1 MFRTVLGI
9 EVEITTDKGDFN
21 DSSAFKINYS
31 ADTIPEANL
40 HIVPHG
46 LLDETD
52 IHEQVLEIQSW
63 KNLPSLFTTGESEIP
78 FDLFSAG
85 FFLISRY
92 EEYLPYTPDLYQRF
106 PEKNSLAFKH
116 DFLSIPLV
124 DLWVME
130 VKKII
135 QSKTAIP
142 FPEKKMTCIPTYDI
156 DIAYSYKGKGWIRNV
171 GGLLRDVFSG
181 KSSLVSERINVL
193 KGKQQ
198 DPYDSFDFLDALHKK
213 YALSPIYFFLLS
225 QGGPLDKNI
234 APAHPLM
241 QTLVEW
247 TQKKYAVGIHPSY
260 QSNDDINTLRQEI
273 SLLDSTKSRQ
283 HYIRFEFPITYRNL
297 IELGI
302 REDYS
307 MGYGSTNGFR
317 ASTSHRHHWFDMAK
331 NEVTSLNLFP
341 FCFME
346 CNSFFEQQFS
356 VDEAYQE
363 MMHYADMVEAV
374 GGNFISIW
382 HNFSL
387 GTDPMWE
394 GWKEMYAMFW
404 ERKFI
409 E

>member
-1 MFRTVLGI
+1 M
-9 EVEITTDKGDFN
+9 EK
-21 DSSAFKINYS
+21 SSIF
-31 ADTIPEANL
+31 
-40 HIVPHG
+40 
-46 LLDETD
+46 
-52 IHEQVLEIQSW
+52 
-63 KNLPSLFTTGESEIP
+63 FTKDDSEIP

-92 EEYLPYTPDLYQRF
+92 EEYLPYAPDRYQRF

-130 VKKII
+130 MKKVI
-135 QSKTAIP
+135 QSKTSSIL

-156 DIAYSYKGKGWIRNV
+156 DIPYSYKGKGWFRNA
-171 GGLLRDVFSG
+171 GGLLRDLFSG
-181 KSSLVSERINVL
+181 KLSSVNERINVL
-193 KGKQQ
+193 KGNQD
-198 DPYDSFDFLDALHKK
+198 DPYDSFDFLDSLHKK

-225 QGGPLDKNI
+225 KGGPLDKNI
-234 APAHPLM
+234 SPAHPLM
-241 QTLVEW
+241 QSLIERTL
-247 TQKKYAVGIHPSY
+247 KKYAVGIHPSY
-260 QSNDDINTLRQEI
+260 QSNDDMNALRQEI
-273 SLLDSTKSRQ
+273 SLLDTSKSRQ
-283 HYIRFEFPITYRNL
+283 HYIRFELPDTFRHL

-302 REDYS
+302 KEDYS

-317 ASTSHRHHWFDMAK
+317 ASTSHRHRWFDLEK
-331 NEVTSLNLFP
+331 NEVSSLNLFP

-356 VDEAYQE
+356 VDEAFQE
-363 MMHYADMVEAV
+363 MVHYADIVEAV

-387 GTDPMWE
+387 GTDPIWE

-404 ERKFI
+404 ERKFS